1 MASSARSVQ
10 IIPQVLR
17 SKLRKT
23 ASLPFIMTIVRQYC
37 ESDLSYV
44 AAIHAEAFPRQ
55 GLSEEWVQ
63 CNARAY
69 PRMRYY
75 VSESSGEITG
85 YILWVEKSGFR
96 AQVVLELEQIAIG
109 TQFQNKGIGT
119 ALIEAS
125 LIEASASIT
134 GRGARLETVMVTTR
148 SDNRAQGLYKKVL
161 GAEVAAV
168 IPSLFSGDEVLM
180 VARHPMRFNRRSSG
194 APQTTSQPAQLY
206 AKTSFE

>member
-1 MASSARSVQ
+1 
-10 IIPQVLR
+10 
-17 SKLRKT
+17 
-23 ASLPFIMTIVRQYC
+23 MTIIRQYC

-55 GLSEEWVQ
+55 GRSNEWVQ

-75 VSESSGEITG
+75 VSEASGEITG

-96 AQVVLELEQIAIG
+96 AQVVLELEQIAVR
-109 TQFQNKGIGT
+109 TRFQNQGIGA

-134 GRGARLETVMVTTR
+134 GRGAMLEAVMVTTR
-148 SDNRAQGLYKKVL
+148 SDNGAQRLYKKIL

-168 IPSLFSGDEVLM
+168 IPSLYSGDEVLM
-180 VARHPMRFNRRSSG
+180 VARHPLRSN
-194 APQTTSQPAQLY
+194 
-206 AKTSFE
+206 TSFQGSCAKSRAAP